1 MPAGSCE
8 AGLGVSAKMKV
19 TSSGR
24 RKKRGFMG
32 NLARSCRIEA
42 ALAMPDALSRGISS
56 DPLHLPP
63 KRLELSLFRGK
74 R

>member
-1 MPAGSCE
+1 
-8 AGLGVSAKMKV
+8 
-19 TSSGR
+19 
-24 RKKRGFMG
+24 MG